1 MEIRKIQ
8 AKKPRVAL
16 MLQDWFPAY
25 GGEQVL
31 VARLAVFL
39 VEEGYEV
46 DILTRGGKGKLSK
59 DEKEL
64 EKLPGLRVKRMGPL
78 FLLLSFLHLLL
89 HGKKYALVHAHST
102 GAAMSMKA
110 ASWIT
115 RVPSLF
121 TVHNNHVFEKRWSL
135 RKILDR
141 IMSMETLFSQE
152 ISISERFLKAVN
164 VNEHVLV
171 IPPGVDVHLFDEV
184 ETQAK
189 KGFNILYV
197 GRLEYSK
204 GLDVLLKIMNK
215 IDGTLHIVGEGPEE
229 TRLRNQA
236 ANLINVTFHGK
247 KTGEARRKLYK
258 NADCF
263 VLPSRVDGLPYELLE
278 ACAAGLPILAT
289 DVGDHRKV
297 VLENTNGHL
306 VHPDD
311 PEELAYYLG
320 QFASNPHL
328 KEMGLASY
336 ELVEQEYDWTE
347 MLEKNLRVYE
357 QLQRPKEGKEY
368 KIWDLPG
375 IWLKQ
380 QRFKDK
386 KVSKKKLKFCLTV
399 DLEAADHSL
408 EYLEEFFEHYE
419 DFCKSSD
426 LKSSLFITEEVL
438 NTFKNNVLEF
448 QTEGHEIGVKA
459 VAEEWQDGPERKKT
473 LRRMHEMLSEQGWKD
488 VRMFRAPTTVSDK
501 DLDAIHQMGFE
512 SLPVT
517 EDPKPHID
525 WESGVPSGQNLVMD
539 LNNFLELSQE
549 ELLEAVI
556 RIRTH
561 QEENGMPPYVI
572 FQASSWELRGENFSE
587 LSRRLAFLKENMKV
601 EFLTLSEF
609 CKSCSVTA

>member
-16 MLQDWFPAY
+16 MLKDWFPAY

-31 VARLAVFL
+31 VARLALFL

-46 DILTRGGKGKLSK
+46 DILTRGSKGKLSK

-64 EKLPGLRVKRMGPL
+64 EKLPGLRVKRMGPF
-78 FLLLSFLHLLL
+78 FLPLSLLHLLFK
-89 HGKKYALVHAHST
+89 GKKYALVHAHST

-110 ASWIT
+110 ASWLT
-115 RVPSLF
+115 GVPTLF

-135 RKILDR
+135 KKILDR
-141 IMSMETLFSQE
+141 VMSMETLFSQE

-171 IPPGVDVHLFDEV
+171 IPPGVDVHLFDKV
-184 ETQAK
+184 ETQSK

-204 GLDVLLKIMNK
+204 GLDVLLKVMNK
-215 IDGTLHIVGEGPEE
+215 VEGTLHIVGEGPEE
-229 TRLRNQA
+229 NRLKLQA

-263 VLPSRVDGLPYELLE
+263 VLPSRVDGLAYELLE

-289 DVGDHRKV
+289 NVGDHRKV

-306 VHPDD
+306 VHPEDA
-311 PEELAYYLG
+311 EELAYYLG

-347 MLEKNLRVYE
+347 MLQKNLRVYE

-368 KIWDLPG
+368 KFWDLPML
-375 IWLKQ
+375 WLKQ
-380 QRFKDK
+380 RRFKK
-386 KVSKKKLKFCLTV
+386 AKVSRKTLKFCLTV
-399 DLEAADHSL
+399 DLEAAEDHST
-408 EYLEEFFEHYE
+408 EYLEEFFKHYE
-419 DFCKSSD
+419 GFCKNGD
-426 LKSSLFITEEVL
+426 LKSSLFATEEVL
-438 NTFKNNVLEF
+438 TNFKDEVLAF
-448 QTEGHEIGVKA
+448 QTSGHEVGMKA
-459 VAEEWQDGPERKKT
+459 SADEWQDGPERKKT
-473 LRRMHEMLSEQGWKD
+473 LRKMNEMLSEQGWKN
-488 VRMFRAPTTVSDK
+488 VRMFRAPTNVSDK

-525 WESGVPSGQNLVMD
+525 WESGLPSGQSLHMNLK
-539 LNNFLELSQE
+539 NFLELSE
-549 ELLEAVI
+549 EKLLEAVH
-556 RIRTH
+556 RIRAH
-561 QEENGMPPYVI
+561 QEEHGIPPYII
-572 FQASSWELRGENFSE
+572 FQAVSWELRGENFSE
-587 LSRRLAFLKENMKV
+587 LSRRLAFLKEHMKV

-609 CKSCSVTA
+609 CKAV